1 MTNLK
6 DKVAETAEH
15 VKNAVTETADKV
27 GHAAAEAFHKGD
39 QAVTDVAHKAKDVAV
54 GTAANIRR
62 IGDKAIDK
70 ANGAVHAIGDRGK
83 QARDKKKNGAP
94 ERKA

>member
-1 MTNLK
+1 MIPGERRMAHPMADGQKSLMTNLK
-6 DKVAETAEH
+6 DKVTETAEH
-15 VKNAVTETADKV
+15 VKNVVTETADK
-27 GHAAAEAFHKGD
+27 
-39 QAVTDVAHKAKDVAV
+39 AKDIAV
-54 GTAANIRR
+54 ETAANIRR